1 MWAIRFETLMSI
13 PANRGEYLREKDIR
27 REWRREE
34 LAREK
39 NLRAGYEKIMNL
51 KYYKEEPRDAM
62 R

>member
-1 MWAIRFETLMSI
+1 MRAVRFATAISI
-13 PANRGEYLREKDIR
+13 PANREEYLREKDMR

>member
-1 MWAIRFETLMSI
+1 MRAIRFEAMMSL
-13 PANRGEYLREKDIR
+13 PANREEYLREKDMR
-27 REWRREE
+27 RAWRREE

>member
-1 MWAIRFETLMSI
+1 MRAVRFISI
-13 PANRGEYLREKDIR
+13 PTNREEYLREKDIR
-27 REWRREE
+27 RAWRREE